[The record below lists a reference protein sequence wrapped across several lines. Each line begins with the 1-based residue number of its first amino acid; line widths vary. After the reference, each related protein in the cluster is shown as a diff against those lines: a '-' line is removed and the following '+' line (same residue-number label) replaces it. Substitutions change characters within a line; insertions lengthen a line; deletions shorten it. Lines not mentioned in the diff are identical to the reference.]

1 MEFKRTNMCG
11 SLRIED
17 LGKEVVLMGWVGK
30 KRNLGSLV
38 FIDLRDKTGISQIVV
53 REEDADNYQVA
64 KSLAQEYVIEV
75 KGKVFE
81 RESKNPDIPT
91 GDIEIIADKINIL
104 DKAKTPP
111 IYIKD
116 DDDVSE
122 NLRLKYRYLDMRKPS
137 VQRNLKLRSDIVRT
151 MREYMYDND
160 FTEVETPFL
169 TKPTPEGARDYLVP
183 SRINSGKFYA
193 LPQSPQ
199 LLKQILMI
207 GSLDRYFQVVKC
219 FRDEDLRANRQ
230 PEFTQLDLE
239 MSFSNQDDV
248 IAMNEGLLKTLFDKY
263 TDYDLKLPI
272 ARMDYSEAIE
282 SYGSDKPD
290 LRYGY
295 KIQDVSDIF
304 VDSDFKVFSDNTTD
318 GKSVR
323 AINFTGLEDKYSRKQ
338 LDKLTDFVKDYG
350 LKGLSYVKFNSDMQS
365 SIKKF
370 LTDEII
376 EGLKEK
382 LGAKEGDLIFLAAD
396 KDKTVLEAL
405 GALRV
410 KIAKD
415 NNLYEKE
422 YALTWVVNFP
432 MFEYSEEEDRYV
444 AQHHPFTMMNEEDI
458 DLLETHPEKVRTQAY
473 DIVINGD
480 EMGGGS
486 VRINNSDLQERVFK
500 ALKLSK
506 EDIENKFGFFI
517 EALQYGTPPHAGLAY
532 GLDRLLMLFAK
543 TDNIKDIIAFPK
555 TQSATCPLTE
565 APSIVDD
572 KALDELNIKL
582 RWYEMSMT
590 KEGLVL
596 ENNNGNL
603 KIQVDR
609 NSACGSCAANGSC
622 AERKSTIIEMFS
634 ADDIKKGDT
643 VLLQSDAS
651 QINKLSAIVY
661 VFPMIMV
668 MIGAIGP
675 SLLFKNSNL
684 DLNLISLLSVL
695 VFLAISILIMRK
707 VDKRFKKEQLMKI
720 RKINK

>member
-1 MEFKRTNMCG
+1 MEFKRTHMCS

-17 LGKEVVLMGWVGK
+17 LGKEVVLMGWVAK

-38 FIDLRDKTGISQIVV
+38 FIDLRDKTGISQIVI
-53 REEDADNYQVA
+53 REDDKDNYEKA
-64 KSLAQEYVIEV
+64 REISAEYVLEV

-91 GDIEIIADKINIL
+91 GYIEIIADKINIL

-137 VQRNLKLRSDIVRT
+137 VQKNLKLRSDIVRT
-151 MREYMYDND
+151 MREYFYEND

-183 SRINSGKFYA
+183 SRINAGKFYA

-239 MSFSNQDDV
+239 MSFADQDDV
-248 IAMNEGLLKTLFDKY
+248 IAMNEGLLKVLFDTY

-272 ARMDYSEAIE
+272 NRMDYSEAME
-282 SYGSDKPD
+282 SFGSDKPD

-295 KIQDVSDIF
+295 KIKDVTEVF
-304 VDSDFKVFSDNTTD
+304 VDSEFKVFADNTTK
-318 GKSVR
+318 GRSVR

-350 LKGLSYVKFNSDMQS
+350 LKGLSYIKFNENMQS

-370 LTDEII
+370 LTEDVVNR
-376 EGLKEK
+376 LKEK
-382 LGAKEGDLIFLAAD
+382 LNAKDGDLIFLAAD
-396 KDKTVLEAL
+396 KDKTVLEGL

-410 KIAKD
+410 KVAKEND
-415 NNLYEKE
+415 LYEKE

-444 AQHHPFTMMNEEDI
+444 SQHHPFTMPNEEDI
-458 DLLETHPEKVRTQAY
+458 DLLLTHPEKVRTQAY

-486 VRINNSDLQERVFK
+486 VRINNSDLQKKIFE
-500 ALKLSK
+500 ALKLSD
-506 EDIENKFGFFI
+506 EDIQNKFGFFI

-565 APSIVDD
+565 APAIVDD
-572 KALDELNIKL
+572 RSLEELNIKL
-582 RWYEMSMT
+582 R
-590 KEGLVL
+590 
-596 ENNNGNL
+596 
-603 KIQVDR
+603 
-609 NSACGSCAANGSC
+609 
-622 AERKSTIIEMFS
+622 
-634 ADDIKKGDT
+634 
-643 VLLQSDAS
+643 
-651 QINKLSAIVY
+651 
-661 VFPMIMV
+661 
-668 MIGAIGP
+668 
-675 SLLFKNSNL
+675 
-684 DLNLISLLSVL
+684 
-695 VFLAISILIMRK
+695 
-707 VDKRFKKEQLMKI
+707 
-720 RKINK
+720 

>member
-1 MEFKRTNMCG
+1 MEFKRTHMCG

-17 LGKEVVLMGWVGK
+17 LGKEVVLMGWVAK

-38 FIDLRDKTGISQIVV
+38 FIDLRDKTGISQIVI
-53 REEDADNYQVA
+53 RDDDKDNYETSREISA
-64 KSLAQEYVIEV
+64 EYVLEV

-137 VQRNLKLRSDIVRT
+137 VQRNLKLRSDIVRSA
-151 MREYMYDND
+151 REYFYEND

-248 IAMNEGLLKTLFDKY
+248 IAMNEGLLKVLFDKY

-272 ARMDYSEAIE
+272 NRMDYSEAME

-295 KIQDVSDIF
+295 KIQNVSDVF
-304 VDSDFKVFSDNTTD
+304 VGSEFKVFADNTSD
-318 GKSVR
+318 GRSVR

-350 LKGLSYVKFNSDMQS
+350 LKGLSYIKFNKDMQS

-370 LTDEII
+370 LTDDVI
-376 EGLKEK
+376 EKLKEK
-382 LGAKEGDLIFLAAD
+382 LDANEGDIIFLAAD
-396 KDKTVLEAL
+396 KDKTVLEGL

-410 KIAKD
+410 KIAKE

-444 AQHHPFTMMNEEDI
+444 AQHHPFTMPNEEDI
-458 DLLETHPEKVRTQAY
+458 DLLLTQPEKVRTQAY

-486 VRINNSDLQERVFK
+486 VRINNSELQKKVFE
-500 ALKLSK
+500 ALKLSD
-506 EDIENKFGFFI
+506 EDIKNKFGFFI

-565 APSIVDD
+565 APTMVDD
-572 KALDELNIKL
+572 KALEDLDIKL
-582 RWYEMSMT
+582 RW
-590 KEGLVL
+590 
-596 ENNNGNL
+596 
-603 KIQVDR
+603 
-609 NSACGSCAANGSC
+609 
-622 AERKSTIIEMFS
+622 
-634 ADDIKKGDT
+634 
-643 VLLQSDAS
+643 
-651 QINKLSAIVY
+651 
-661 VFPMIMV
+661 
-668 MIGAIGP
+668 
-675 SLLFKNSNL
+675 
-684 DLNLISLLSVL
+684 
-695 VFLAISILIMRK
+695 
-707 VDKRFKKEQLMKI
+707 
-720 RKINK
+720 

>member
-1 MEFKRTNMCG
+1 MEFKRTHMCG

-17 LGKEVVLMGWVGK
+17 LGKEVVLMGWVAK

-38 FIDLRDKTGISQIVV
+38 FIDLRDKTGISQIVI
-53 REEDADNYQVA
+53 REDDKDNYEKARQISA
-64 KSLAQEYVIEV
+64 EYVLEV

-91 GDIEIIADKINIL
+91 GEIEIIADKINIL

-151 MREYMYDND
+151 MREYFYENE

-183 SRINSGKFYA
+183 SRINAGKFYA

-248 IAMNEGLLKTLFDKY
+248 IAMNEGLLKVLFDTY

-272 ARMDYSEAIE
+272 NRMDYSEAME
-282 SYGSDKPD
+282 YYGSDKPD
-290 LRYGY
+290 LRFGY
-295 KIQDVSDIF
+295 KIQDVTELF
-304 VDSDFKVFSDNTTD
+304 VNSEFKVFADNTSD
-318 GKSVR
+318 GRSVR
-323 AINFTGLEDKYSRKQ
+323 AINFAGLEEKYSRKQ

-350 LKGLSYVKFNSDMQS
+350 LKGLSYIKFNESMQS

-370 LTDEII
+370 LTDEVID
-376 EGLKEK
+376 GLKEK
-382 LGAKEGDLIFLAAD
+382 LDAKDGDLIFLAAD
-396 KDKTVLEAL
+396 KDRTVLEGL

-410 KIAKD
+410 KIAKEND
-415 NNLYEKE
+415 LYERE

-444 AQHHPFTMMNEEDI
+444 AQHHPFTMPNEEDI
-458 DLLETHPEKVRTQAY
+458 DLLLTEPEKVRTQAY

-486 VRINNSDLQERVFK
+486 VRINNSDLQKKVFE
-500 ALKLSK
+500 ALKLTD
-506 EDIENKFGFFI
+506 EDIQNKFGFFI

-565 APSIVDD
+565 APALVDD
-572 KALDELNIKL
+572 KALEELNIKL
-582 RWYEMSMT
+582 R
-590 KEGLVL
+590 
-596 ENNNGNL
+596 
-603 KIQVDR
+603 
-609 NSACGSCAANGSC
+609 
-622 AERKSTIIEMFS
+622 
-634 ADDIKKGDT
+634 
-643 VLLQSDAS
+643 
-651 QINKLSAIVY
+651 
-661 VFPMIMV
+661 
-668 MIGAIGP
+668 
-675 SLLFKNSNL
+675 
-684 DLNLISLLSVL
+684 
-695 VFLAISILIMRK
+695 
-707 VDKRFKKEQLMKI
+707 
-720 RKINK
+720 

>member
-1 MEFKRTNMCG
+1 MEFKRTHMCG

-17 LGKEVVLMGWVGK
+17 LGKEVVLMGWVAK

-38 FIDLRDKTGISQIVV
+38 FIDLRDKTGISQIVI
-53 REEDADNYQVA
+53 REDDKDNYEKARQISA
-64 KSLAQEYVIEV
+64 EYVLEV

-91 GDIEIIADKINIL
+91 GEIEIIADKINIL

-151 MREYMYDND
+151 MREYFYENE

-183 SRINSGKFYA
+183 SRINAGKFYA

-239 MSFSNQDDV
+239 MSFSDQDDV
-248 IAMNEGLLKTLFDKY
+248 IAMNEGLLKVLFDTY

-272 ARMDYSEAIE
+272 NRMDYSEAME

-290 LRYGY
+290 LRFGY
-295 KIQDVSDIF
+295 KIQDVTELF
-304 VDSDFKVFSDNTTD
+304 VDSEFKVFADNTTN
-318 GKSVR
+318 GRSVR
-323 AINFTGLEDKYSRKQ
+323 AINFTGLEEKYSRKQ

-350 LKGLSYVKFNSDMQS
+350 LKGLSYIKFNESMQS

-370 LTDEII
+370 LTDEVID
-376 EGLKEK
+376 GLKEK
-382 LGAKEGDLIFLAAD
+382 LDAKDGDLIFLAAD
-396 KDKTVLEAL
+396 KDRTVLEGL

-410 KIAKD
+410 KIAKEND
-415 NNLYEKE
+415 LYERE

-444 AQHHPFTMMNEEDI
+444 AQHHPFTMPNEEDI
-458 DLLETHPEKVRTQAY
+458 DLLLTEPEKVRTQAY

-486 VRINNSDLQERVFK
+486 VRINNSDLQKKVFE
-500 ALKLSK
+500 ALKLTD
-506 EDIENKFGFFI
+506 EDIQNKFGFFI

-565 APSIVDD
+565 APALVDD
-572 KALDELNIKL
+572 KALEELNIKL
-582 RWYEMSMT
+582 R
-590 KEGLVL
+590 
-596 ENNNGNL
+596 
-603 KIQVDR
+603 
-609 NSACGSCAANGSC
+609 
-622 AERKSTIIEMFS
+622 
-634 ADDIKKGDT
+634 
-643 VLLQSDAS
+643 
-651 QINKLSAIVY
+651 
-661 VFPMIMV
+661 
-668 MIGAIGP
+668 
-675 SLLFKNSNL
+675 
-684 DLNLISLLSVL
+684 
-695 VFLAISILIMRK
+695 
-707 VDKRFKKEQLMKI
+707 
-720 RKINK
+720 

>member
-1 MEFKRTNMCG
+1 MEFKRTHMCG

-17 LGKEVVLMGWVGK
+17 LGKEVVLMGWVAK

-38 FIDLRDKTGISQIVV
+38 FIDLRDKTGISQIVI
-53 REEDADNYQVA
+53 REDDKDNYEKARQISA
-64 KSLAQEYVIEV
+64 EYVLEV

-81 RESKNPDIPT
+81 RESKNPDIQT
-91 GDIEIIADKINIL
+91 GEIEIIADKINIL

-151 MREYMYDND
+151 MREYFYENE

-183 SRINSGKFYA
+183 SRINAGKFYA

-248 IAMNEGLLKTLFDKY
+248 IAMNEGLLKVLFDTY

-272 ARMDYSEAIE
+272 NRMDYSEAME
-282 SYGSDKPD
+282 YYGSDKPD
-290 LRYGY
+290 LRFGY
-295 KIQDVSDIF
+295 KIQDVTELF
-304 VDSDFKVFSDNTTD
+304 VNSEFKVFADNTSD
-318 GKSVR
+318 GRSVR
-323 AINFTGLEDKYSRKQ
+323 AINFAGLEEKYSRKQ

-350 LKGLSYVKFNSDMQS
+350 LKGLSYIKFNESMQS

-370 LTDEII
+370 LTDEVID
-376 EGLKEK
+376 GLKEK
-382 LGAKEGDLIFLAAD
+382 LDAKDGDLIFLAAD
-396 KDKTVLEAL
+396 KDRTVLEGL

-410 KIAKD
+410 KIAKEND
-415 NNLYEKE
+415 LYERE

-444 AQHHPFTMMNEEDI
+444 AQHHPFTMPNEEDI
-458 DLLETHPEKVRTQAY
+458 DLLLTEPEKVRTQAY

-486 VRINNSDLQERVFK
+486 VRINNSDLQKKVFE
-500 ALKLSK
+500 ALKLTD
-506 EDIENKFGFFI
+506 EDIQNKFGFFI

-565 APSIVDD
+565 APALVDD
-572 KALDELNIKL
+572 KALEELNIKL
-582 RWYEMSMT
+582 RW
-590 KEGLVL
+590 
-596 ENNNGNL
+596 
-603 KIQVDR
+603 
-609 NSACGSCAANGSC
+609 
-622 AERKSTIIEMFS
+622 
-634 ADDIKKGDT
+634 
-643 VLLQSDAS
+643 
-651 QINKLSAIVY
+651 IN
-661 VFPMIMV
+661 
-668 MIGAIGP
+668 
-675 SLLFKNSNL
+675 
-684 DLNLISLLSVL
+684 
-695 VFLAISILIMRK
+695 
-707 VDKRFKKEQLMKI
+707 
-720 RKINK
+720 

>member
-1 MEFKRTNMCG
+1 MEFKRTHMCG

-17 LGKEVVLMGWVGK
+17 LGKEVVLMGWVAK

-38 FIDLRDKTGISQIVV
+38 FIDLRDKTGISQIVI
-53 REEDADNYQVA
+53 REDDKDNYEKARQISA
-64 KSLAQEYVIEV
+64 EYVLEV

-151 MREYMYDND
+151 MREYFYEND

-183 SRINSGKFYA
+183 SRINAGKFYA

-239 MSFSNQDDV
+239 MSFSDQDDV
-248 IAMNEGLLKTLFDKY
+248 IAMNEGLLKVLFDTY

-272 ARMDYSEAIE
+272 NRMDYSEAME

-290 LRYGY
+290 LRFGY
-295 KIQDVSDIF
+295 KIQDVTELF
-304 VDSDFKVFSDNTTD
+304 VDSEFKVFADNTGD
-318 GKSVR
+318 GRSVR
-323 AINFTGLEDKYSRKQ
+323 AINFTGLEEKYSRKQ

-350 LKGLSYVKFNSDMQS
+350 LKGLSYIKFNESMQS

-370 LTDEII
+370 LTDEVID
-376 EGLKEK
+376 GLREK
-382 LGAKEGDLIFLAAD
+382 LDAKDGDLIFLAAD
-396 KDKTVLEAL
+396 KDRTVLEGL

-410 KIAKD
+410 KIAKE

-444 AQHHPFTMMNEEDI
+444 AQHHPFTMPNEEDI
-458 DLLETHPEKVRTQAY
+458 DLLLTEPEKVRTQAY

-486 VRINNSDLQERVFK
+486 VRINNSDLQKKVFE
-500 ALKLSK
+500 ALKLTD
-506 EDIENKFGFFI
+506 EDIQNKFGFFI

-565 APSIVDD
+565 APALVDD
-572 KALDELNIKL
+572 RALEELNIKL
-582 RWYEMSMT
+582 RW
-590 KEGLVL
+590 
-596 ENNNGNL
+596 
-603 KIQVDR
+603 
-609 NSACGSCAANGSC
+609 
-622 AERKSTIIEMFS
+622 
-634 ADDIKKGDT
+634 
-643 VLLQSDAS
+643 
-651 QINKLSAIVY
+651 IN
-661 VFPMIMV
+661 
-668 MIGAIGP
+668 
-675 SLLFKNSNL
+675 
-684 DLNLISLLSVL
+684 
-695 VFLAISILIMRK
+695 
-707 VDKRFKKEQLMKI
+707 
-720 RKINK
+720 

>member
-1 MEFKRTNMCG
+1 MEFKRTHMCG

-17 LGKEVVLMGWVGK
+17 LGKEVVLMGWVAK

-38 FIDLRDKTGISQIVV
+38 FIDLRDKTGISQIVI
-53 REEDADNYQVA
+53 REDDKDNYEKARQISA
-64 KSLAQEYVIEV
+64 EYVLEV

-91 GDIEIIADKINIL
+91 GEIEIIADKINIL

-151 MREYMYDND
+151 MREYFYENE

-183 SRINSGKFYA
+183 SRINAGKFYA

-248 IAMNEGLLKTLFDKY
+248 IAMNEGLLKVLFDTY
-263 TDYDLKLPI
+263 TGYDLKLPI
-272 ARMDYSEAIE
+272 NRMDYSEAME
-282 SYGSDKPD
+282 YYGSDKPD
-290 LRYGY
+290 LRFGY
-295 KIQDVSDIF
+295 KIQDVTELF
-304 VDSDFKVFSDNTTD
+304 VNSEFKVFADNTSD
-318 GKSVR
+318 GRSVR
-323 AINFTGLEDKYSRKQ
+323 AINFAGLEEKYSRKQ

-350 LKGLSYVKFNSDMQS
+350 LKGLSYIKFNESMQS

-370 LTDEII
+370 LTDEVID
-376 EGLKEK
+376 GLKEK
-382 LGAKEGDLIFLAAD
+382 LDAKDGDLIFLAAD
-396 KDKTVLEAL
+396 KDRTVLEGL

-410 KIAKD
+410 KIAKEND
-415 NNLYEKE
+415 LYERE

-444 AQHHPFTMMNEEDI
+444 AQHHPFTMPNEEDI
-458 DLLETHPEKVRTQAY
+458 DLLLTEPEKVRTQAY

-486 VRINNSDLQERVFK
+486 VRINNSDLQKKVFE
-500 ALKLSK
+500 ALKLTD
-506 EDIENKFGFFI
+506 EDIQNKFGFFI

-565 APSIVDD
+565 APALVDD
-572 KALDELNIKL
+572 KALEELNIKL
-582 RWYEMSMT
+582 R
-590 KEGLVL
+590 
-596 ENNNGNL
+596 
-603 KIQVDR
+603 
-609 NSACGSCAANGSC
+609 
-622 AERKSTIIEMFS
+622 
-634 ADDIKKGDT
+634 
-643 VLLQSDAS
+643 
-651 QINKLSAIVY
+651 
-661 VFPMIMV
+661 
-668 MIGAIGP
+668 
-675 SLLFKNSNL
+675 
-684 DLNLISLLSVL
+684 
-695 VFLAISILIMRK
+695 
-707 VDKRFKKEQLMKI
+707 
-720 RKINK
+720 

>member
-1 MEFKRTNMCG
+1 MEFKRTHMCG

-17 LGKEVVLMGWVGK
+17 LGKEVVLMGWVAK

-38 FIDLRDKTGISQIVV
+38 FIDLRDKTGISQIVI
-53 REEDADNYQVA
+53 REDDKCNYEKARQISA
-64 KSLAQEYVIEV
+64 EYVLEV

-151 MREYMYDND
+151 MREYFYEND

-183 SRINSGKFYA
+183 SRINAGKFYA

-239 MSFSNQDDV
+239 MSFSDQDDV
-248 IAMNEGLLKTLFDKY
+248 IAMNEGLLKVLFDTY

-272 ARMDYSEAIE
+272 NRMDYSEAIE

-290 LRYGY
+290 LRFGY
-295 KIQDVSDIF
+295 KIQDVTELF
-304 VDSDFKVFSDNTTD
+304 VDSEFKVFADNTSD
-318 GKSVR
+318 GRSVR
-323 AINFTGLEDKYSRKQ
+323 AINFTGLEEKYSRKQ

-350 LKGLSYVKFNSDMQS
+350 LKGLSYIKFNESMQS

-370 LTDEII
+370 LTDEVID
-376 EGLKEK
+376 GLREK
-382 LGAKEGDLIFLAAD
+382 LDAKDGDLIFLAAD
-396 KDKTVLEAL
+396 KDRTVLEGL

-410 KIAKD
+410 KIAKE

-444 AQHHPFTMMNEEDI
+444 AQHHPFTMPNEEDI
-458 DLLETHPEKVRTQAY
+458 DLLLTEPEKVRTQAY

-486 VRINNSDLQERVFK
+486 VRINNSDLQKKVFE
-500 ALKLSK
+500 ALKLTD
-506 EDIENKFGFFI
+506 EDIQNKFGFFI

-565 APSIVDD
+565 APALVDD
-572 KALDELNIKL
+572 KALEELNIKL
-582 RWYEMSMT
+582 RWIY
-590 KEGLVL
+590 
-596 ENNNGNL
+596 
-603 KIQVDR
+603 
-609 NSACGSCAANGSC
+609 
-622 AERKSTIIEMFS
+622 
-634 ADDIKKGDT
+634 
-643 VLLQSDAS
+643 
-651 QINKLSAIVY
+651 
-661 VFPMIMV
+661 
-668 MIGAIGP
+668 
-675 SLLFKNSNL
+675 
-684 DLNLISLLSVL
+684 
-695 VFLAISILIMRK
+695 
-707 VDKRFKKEQLMKI
+707 
-720 RKINK
+720 

>member
-1 MEFKRTNMCG
+1 MEFKRTHMCG

-17 LGKEVVLMGWVGK
+17 LGKEVVLMGWVAK

-38 FIDLRDKTGISQIVV
+38 FIDLRDKTGISQIVI
-53 REEDADNYQVA
+53 REDDKDNYEKA
-64 KSLAQEYVIEV
+64 REISAEYVLEV

-116 DDDVSE
+116 DDDASE

-137 VQRNLKLRSDIVRT
+137 VQKNLKLRSDIVRT
-151 MREYMYDND
+151 MREYFYEND

-183 SRINSGKFYA
+183 SRINAGKFYA

-239 MSFSNQDDV
+239 MSFADQDDV
-248 IAMNEGLLKTLFDKY
+248 IAMNEGLLKVLFDTY

-272 ARMDYSEAIE
+272 NRMDYSEAME

-295 KIQDVSDIF
+295 KIKDVTEVF
-304 VDSDFKVFSDNTTD
+304 VDSEFKVFADNTTE
-318 GKSVR
+318 GRSVR

-350 LKGLSYVKFNSDMQS
+350 LKGLSYIKFNENMQS

-370 LTDEII
+370 LTEDVVNK
-376 EGLKEK
+376 LKEK
-382 LGAKEGDLIFLAAD
+382 LNAKDGDLIFLAAD
-396 KDKTVLEAL
+396 KDKTVLEGL

-410 KIAKD
+410 KVAKEND
-415 NNLYEKE
+415 LYEKE

-444 AQHHPFTMMNEEDI
+444 SQHHPFTMPNEEDI
-458 DLLETHPEKVRTQAY
+458 DLLLTHPEKVRTQAY

-486 VRINNSDLQERVFK
+486 VRINNSDLQKKIFE
-500 ALKLSK
+500 ALKLSD
-506 EDIENKFGFFI
+506 EDIQNKFGFFI

-565 APSIVDD
+565 APAIVDD
-572 KALDELNIKL
+572 RALKELNIKL
-582 RWYEMSMT
+582 R
-590 KEGLVL
+590 
-596 ENNNGNL
+596 
-603 KIQVDR
+603 
-609 NSACGSCAANGSC
+609 
-622 AERKSTIIEMFS
+622 
-634 ADDIKKGDT
+634 
-643 VLLQSDAS
+643 
-651 QINKLSAIVY
+651 
-661 VFPMIMV
+661 
-668 MIGAIGP
+668 
-675 SLLFKNSNL
+675 
-684 DLNLISLLSVL
+684 
-695 VFLAISILIMRK
+695 
-707 VDKRFKKEQLMKI
+707 
-720 RKINK
+720 

>member
-1 MEFKRTNMCG
+1 MEFKRTHMCG
-11 SLRIED
+11 SLRNSD
-17 LGKEVVLMGWVGK
+17 LGKEVVLMGWVAK

-38 FIDLRDKTGISQIVV
+38 FIDLRDKTGISQIVI
-53 REEDADNYQVA
+53 REEDSENYQKA
-64 KSLAQEYVIEV
+64 REISPEYVLEV
-75 KGKVFE
+75 KGKVYE

-91 GDIEIIADKINIL
+91 GDIEIIAYKINIL

-137 VQRNLKLRSDIVRT
+137 VQKNLKLRSDIVRT
-151 MREYMYDND
+151 MREYFYDND

-183 SRINSGKFYA
+183 SRINDGKFYA

-248 IAMNEGLLKTLFDKY
+248 IAMNEGLLKVLFDNY
-263 TDYDLKLPI
+263 TDYNLELPI
-272 ARMDYSEAIE
+272 NRMDYSEAME

-295 KIQDVSDIF
+295 KIKNVTDLF
-304 VDSDFKVFSDNTTD
+304 VDSEFKVFAENTLD

-323 AINFTGLEDKYSRKQ
+323 AINFKGLEEKYSRKQ

-350 LKGLSYVKFNSDMQS
+350 LKGLSYIKFNDSMQS

-370 LTDEII
+370 LTDELID
-376 EGLKEK
+376 GLREK
-382 LGAKEGDLIFLAAD
+382 LDAECGDLIFLAAD
-396 KDKTVLEAL
+396 KDRTVLEAL

-415 NNLYEKE
+415 NKLFEKE

-444 AQHHPFTMMNEEDI
+444 AQHHPFTMPNEEDI
-458 DLLETHPEKVRTQAY
+458 DFLLTEPEKVRTQAY

-486 VRINNSDLQERVFK
+486 VRINNSDLQKKVFE
-500 ALKLSK
+500 ALKLSD
-506 EDIENKFGFFI
+506 EDIKNKFGFFI

-565 APSIVDD
+565 APALVDE
-572 KALDELNIKL
+572 KALEELNIKL
-582 RWYEMSMT
+582 RWFY
-590 KEGLVL
+590 KWQW
-596 ENNNGNL
+596 L
-603 KIQVDR
+603 K
-609 NSACGSCAANGSC
+609 
-622 AERKSTIIEMFS
+622 
-634 ADDIKKGDT
+634 
-643 VLLQSDAS
+643 
-651 QINKLSAIVY
+651 
-661 VFPMIMV
+661 
-668 MIGAIGP
+668 
-675 SLLFKNSNL
+675 
-684 DLNLISLLSVL
+684 
-695 VFLAISILIMRK
+695 K
-707 VDKRFKKEQLMKI
+707 V
-720 RKINK
+720 